1 MIVRNAQ
8 TVPTLKFFQESPT
21 VQTLRN
27 PSRHYRLSSDSGKI
41 GFVAQFLRNRTRIQA
56 LLNWISGPQLEYIGQ
71 WQGSMP

>member
-8 TVPTLKFFQESPT
+8 NVPTLKFFQEFPT

-41 GFVAQFLRNRTRIQA
+41 GFVAQFPKKQDSHSSIAKLD
-56 LLNWISGPQLEYIGQ
+56 
-71 WQGSMP
+71 